1 MLILKCLV
9 SRFGAIKEISRAL
22 CAEYETI
29 DDIARIPKPAPGG
42 APAESEAVQQADKLE
57 KQKFSFFKKK
67 PIRPRTC
74 HNHHAYLAFK
84 FQLYL

>member
-1 MLILKCLV
+1 MSFLKCLF
-9 SRFGAIKEISRAL
+9 SRFVPIKEIFRIL
-22 CAEYETI
+22 CAEYEAI

-74 HNHHAYLAFK
+74 HNHHASRI
-84 FQLYL
+84 